1 MIEIDLHCKLE
12 NALETT
18 QEDILDMSTCIHR
31 VILILLKRDM
41 LNQGKRMHQI
51 SIEKIKCEFIQVFR
65 ESRS

>member
-65 ESRS
+65 EIRS